1 MMTRDMTRTAGMRAA
16 LAALVLAAGVTVWTL
31 ARAIRVQ
38 TVPDTPAQ
46 TLASLETVARR
57 MPRVPANIQ
66 QAVENDLFSPDRSA
80 PDTPYRMPG
89 EARADEAPKPEPAK
103 PVVLGT
109 AVATDGRSFA
119 TVQLGG
125 DRPMLV
131 HVGDK
136 IGEWTVRAI
145 TRGKLTLVTAD
156 GTRAEITVPR
166 PGP

>member
-1 MMTRDMTRTAGMRAA
+1 MMARGITRTSGMRAA
-16 LAALVLAAGVTVWTL
+16 LAALVVAAAVTAWAL
-31 ARAIRVQ
+31 DRAVRAPA
-38 TVPDTPAQ
+38 VPDTPAQ

-57 MPRVPANIQ
+57 MPRPPADIQ
-66 QAVENDLFSPDRSA
+66 HAVENDLFSPDRSA

-109 AVATDGRSFA
+109 AVATDGRNFA
-119 TVQLGG
+119 TVQLGS

-136 IGEWTVRAI
+136 IGEWIVRAI
-145 TRGKLTLVTAD
+145 TRGKLTIVTSD
-156 GTRAEITVPR
+156 GTRAEITVPK

>member
-1 MMTRDMTRTAGMRAA
+1 MTPRDMTRTPALRVA
-16 LAALVLAAGVTVWTL
+16 LAALVLAAGVTAWTL
-31 ARAIRVQ
+31 ARAVRVQ
-38 TVPDTPAQ
+38 QVPDTPAQ
-46 TLASLETVARR
+46 TVASLEAVARR
-57 MPRVPANIQ
+57 MPRPPADIQ

-119 TVQLGG
+119 TVQLGA
-125 DRPMLV
+125 DHPMLV

-136 IGEWTVRAI
+136 IGEWAVRVIA
-145 TRGKLTLVTAD
+145 RGKLTLVTSD
-156 GTRAEITVPR
+156 GVRAEITVPK

>member
-1 MMTRDMTRTAGMRAA
+1 MTGDPTRSPVVRAA
-16 LAALVLAAGVTVWTL
+16 LAALVVAASVTVWTL
-31 ARAIRVQ
+31 ARAVRVPP
-38 TVPDTPAQ
+38 VPDTPAQ

-57 MPRVPANIQ
+57 MPRPPADIQ

-89 EARADEAPKPEPAK
+89 EARADEAPKPDPTK

-119 TVQLGG
+119 TVQLGA
-125 DRPMLV
+125 DHPMLV

-136 IGEWTVRAI
+136 IGEWAVRAI
-145 TRGKLTLVTAD
+145 TRGKLTLVTSD